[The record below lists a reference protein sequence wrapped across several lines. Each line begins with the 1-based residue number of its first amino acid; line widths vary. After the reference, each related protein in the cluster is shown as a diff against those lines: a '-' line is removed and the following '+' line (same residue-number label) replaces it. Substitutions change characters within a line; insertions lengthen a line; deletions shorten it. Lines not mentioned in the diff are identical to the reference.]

1 MTPFEV
7 LGLDAETPL
16 TDDDVRAAW
25 RRIAE
30 ATHPDRA
37 DSGDLAVYVAAA
49 AAYTALRTPAGRG
62 DVLAD
67 LRERELR
74 DAAAGR
80 VGSGL
85 VSGRVIRRI
94 RLPLTLPRRV
104 RHGRPLRLT
113 LRLLAVGA
121 AGALVVTGSGW
132 TPGSLAILTGAATWA
147 FLTGRGDLAR

>member
-37 DSGDLAVYVAAA
+37 DGGDMAVYVAAA
-49 AAYTALRTPAGRG
+49 AAYTALRTAAGRG
-62 DVLAD
+62 DALAD
-67 LRERELR
+67 LREAALR
-74 DAAAGR
+74 DAAGGR
-80 VGSGL
+80 VGSRL

-104 RHGRPLRLT
+104 RHGRPLRLA

-121 AGALVVTGSGW
+121 AGTLVVADTGW
-132 TPGSLAILTGAATWA
+132 TPASLAVLAGMLTWA
-147 FLTGRGDLAR
+147 FLTGRGDLAG